1 MEPITIDSSDEEDTA
16 PNGAYDRPTTGRD
29 PRLRPGAYYAGR
41 PTRACPTG
49 IRQARGPTR
58 APSSPMQPT
67 MPRAP
72 PRRATP
78 HPTFESSDE
87 SPSASPTRRA
97 APPTPP
103 RPSGHSRAPSPPMRP
118 SMSRAPP
125 RRATPHPMSESS
137 DESPPPRRAAP
148 PTPPR
153 PSGRSISPFY
163 TDRTGRRIPCSQAP
177 PSGPYQGSYNP
188 GPPNPDA
195 PGHSRWFHNPRPAP
209 GHPDPT
215 AAAPPPAGHY
225 SPCSPRQ
232 QDPESDEDDD
242 EEGDSR
248 SSSPAAPTRDED
260 YVLEDAT
267 DSDAT
272 PLYPGHHGEEAGE
285 QSNDDAQTISSDSE
299 PDDGAPSAAHY
310 QWEGEE
316 RYGFWRGS
324 WIQLIHA
331 RYTSIL
337 IEAPFRPTPDPI
349 VTFPPSPERLCP
361 PAVASTGEDAVLPIF
376 PGDRADDNA
385 PLASTS
391 QQALRHITDK
401 AYDNAPRASTS
412 RQALHNISDQTYN
425 NAPRAPTSQPALR
438 ISDQIDDDAPLASSS
453 QGSIPTADETTEHGY
468 QPTGKAMLWESESSD
483 SETETGQKFRRK
495 ETQPRPQPNFAMP
508 DQRSS
513 AHRREIA
520 TAMNALHNAAETN
533 RRAANHNR
541 STTHEEVT
549 PPATPRVGFGDRGFD
564 LSPGTMDILME
575 ELEPGVEGLVQ
586 ELIPDWD
593 PSAPPAPHFP
603 RPVPATTTADEV
615 PPPAPH
621 FPRPV
626 PATTTADEV
635 PPPAPRFPRPVPAA
649 TTADEV
655 PPPAP
660 RFARRAP
667 PADDFTTDDPAPERV
682 AIPAAWWTNTHDQR
696 VPLAVWQE
704 IARRSHAAQ
713 YSRQRFRVRTQE
725 GPYQIT
731 MKTTGEV
738 QIRFGRADRRAT
750 LTLVSRV
757 PCTAT
762 TTRASAPVST
772 PRLETLRYTLP
783 PRLHWPFPT
792 PCITPVIPEPLP
804 DRPVASLR
812 AQPELTN
819 TSLTPLAI
827 PSTHVA
833 RILGEINQIPPG
845 VHRSCHSAHRRKQ
858 YKQAVGA
865 SSV

>member
-1 MEPITIDSSDEEDTA
+1 MESIPVDSSDEENTA

-41 PTRACPTG
+41 PTRPCPTG
-49 IRQARGPTR
+49 IRQARGRTR
-58 APSSPMQPT
+58 APSPPMQPT

-78 HPTFESSDE
+78 HPMSESSDE

-103 RPSGHSRAPSPPMRP
+103 RPSGRTRAPSPPMQP
-118 SMSRAPP
+118 TTARAPP

-137 DESPPPRRAAP
+137 DEAPSTSPPRRAAP

-153 PSGRSISPFY
+153 PSGRSASPYY

-177 PSGPYQGSYNP
+177 PSGPYQGYH
-188 GPPNPDA
+188 NPDA

-215 AAAPPPAGHY
+215 AAAPPPEGRY

-232 QDPESDEDDD
+232 PDPESDEDDD

-248 SSSPAAPTRDED
+248 SPSPAAPARDED

-272 PLYPGHHGEEAGE
+272 PLYSGYHGEEASE

-331 RYTSIL
+331 CYTSIL

-349 VTFPPSPERLCP
+349 VTFPPSPERLCIMAPDEDWEMDLGNTPEVRP
-361 PAVASTGEDAVLPIF
+361 PSPALGEDAVLPIF

-391 QQALRHITDK
+391 KQALHLQTYNDT
-401 AYDNAPRASTS
+401 PLASTS
-412 RQALHNISDQTYN
+412 QQTRHNTNQ
-425 NAPRAPTSQPALR
+425 
-438 ISDQIDDDAPLASSS
+438 DDDNAPLASSS
-453 QGSIPTADETTEHGY
+453 RGSIPIANETTEQGY
-468 QPTGKAMLWESESSD
+468 QPTGKAMQWESESSD

-495 ETQPRPQPNFAMP
+495 EAQPRPPPNIAMP

-513 AHRREIA
+513 AHRRGIA
-520 TAMNALHNAAETN
+520 TARNAPPNAAEIN
-533 RRAANHNR
+533 RRAANHSR

-564 LSPGTMDILME
+564 LSPGTMDMLME
-575 ELEPGVEGLVQ
+575 ALEPGIEGLVQ

-593 PSAPPAPHFP
+593 PSA
-603 RPVPATTTADEV
+603 
-615 PPPAPH
+615 PPAPH

-655 PPPAP
+655 PPPAPRFPRPVPAATTADEVPPPGP

-725 GPYQIT
+725 GPYQIP

-738 QIRFGRADRRAT
+738 QIRFGRA
-750 LTLVSRV
+750 
-757 PCTAT
+757 
-762 TTRASAPVST
+762 
-772 PRLETLRYTLP
+772 E
-783 PRLHWPFPT
+783 
-792 PCITPVIPEPLP
+792 
-804 DRPVASLR
+804 
-812 AQPELTN
+812 
-819 TSLTPLAI
+819 
-827 PSTHVA
+827 
-833 RILGEINQIPPG
+833 
-845 VHRSCHSAHRRKQ
+845 
-858 YKQAVGA
+858 
-865 SSV
+865 

>member
-1 MEPITIDSSDEEDTA
+1 MEPITIDSSDVENTA

-29 PRLRPGAYYAGR
+29 PRLRPGTYYAGR

-49 IRQARGPTR
+49 IRQARAPPRR
-58 APSSPMQPT
+58 APSPPMQPT
-67 MPRAP
+67 MP
-72 PRRATP
+72 
-78 HPTFESSDE
+78 
-87 SPSASPTRRA
+87 
-97 APPTPP
+97 
-103 RPSGHSRAPSPPMRP
+103 
-118 SMSRAPP
+118 RAPP

-137 DESPPPRRAAP
+137 DESRSASPTRRAAPPTPPRPSGRSRAPSPPMQPTTARAPPRRATPHPMSEPSDEAPSTSPPRRAAP

-153 PSGRSISPFY
+153 PSGRSASPYY

-177 PSGPYQGSYNP
+177 PSGPYQGYH
-188 GPPNPDA
+188 NPDA

-215 AAAPPPAGHY
+215 AAAPPPEGRY

-248 SSSPAAPTRDED
+248 SPSPAAPTRDED

-272 PLYPGHHGEEAGE
+272 PLYAGYHGEEASE

-349 VTFPPSPERLCP
+349 ITFPPSPERLCIMAPDEDWEMDLGNAPEVRPPP
-361 PAVASTGEDAVLPIF
+361 PALGEDAALPIF
-376 PGDRADDNA
+376 PGDRAGDNAPLTTTSKQALHLIHPADDNA

-391 QQALRHITDK
+391 QQALHLQTYNDTSL
-401 AYDNAPRASTS
+401 ASTS
-412 RQALHNISDQTYN
+412 QQTRHSTNQA
-425 NAPRAPTSQPALR
+425 
-438 ISDQIDDDAPLASSS
+438 DDNAPLASPSR
-453 QGSIPTADETTEHGY
+453 GPIPIANETTEQGY
-468 QPTGKAMLWESESSD
+468 QPTGKAMEGATTATAEHCCAKPAILGPPPRD
-483 SETETGQKFRRK
+483 SQRK
-495 ETQPRPQPNFAMP
+495 ER
-508 DQRSS
+508 
-513 AHRREIA
+513 
-520 TAMNALHNAAETN
+520 AAETN
-533 RRAANHNR
+533 RRAANHSR
-541 STTHEEVT
+541 STIDEEVT

-575 ELEPGVEGLVQ
+575 ELEPGVEGLLQ

-593 PSAPPAPHFP
+593 PSAPSTA
-603 RPVPATTTADEV
+603 PVPAATTADEV
-615 PPPAPH
+615 PPPAPR

-626 PATTTADEV
+626 PAATTADEV

-667 PADDFTTDDPAPERV
+667 PADDFTTDDPTPERV

-731 MKTTGEV
+731 MKTTEEV
-738 QIRFGRADRRAT
+738 QIRFGRA
-750 LTLVSRV
+750 
-757 PCTAT
+757 
-762 TTRASAPVST
+762 
-772 PRLETLRYTLP
+772 E
-783 PRLHWPFPT
+783 
-792 PCITPVIPEPLP
+792 
-804 DRPVASLR
+804 
-812 AQPELTN
+812 
-819 TSLTPLAI
+819 
-827 PSTHVA
+827 
-833 RILGEINQIPPG
+833 
-845 VHRSCHSAHRRKQ
+845 
-858 YKQAVGA
+858 
-865 SSV
+865 

>member
-1 MEPITIDSSDEEDTA
+1 MEPITIDSSDEEDKA

-58 APSSPMQPT
+58 APSPPMRT
-67 MPRAP
+67 STARAP
-72 PRRATP
+72 PRRAAS
-78 HPTFESSDE
+78 HPMSESSDE
-87 SPSASPTRRA
+87 SPAASPTRRA

-103 RPSGHSRAPSPPMRP
+103 RPSGRSRAPSPPMRP
-118 SMSRAPP
+118 STARAPP
-125 RRATPHPMSESS
+125 RRAASHPMSESS
-137 DESPPPRRAAP
+137 DESPAASPTRHAAP

-153 PSGRSISPFY
+153 PSGRSVSPFY

-177 PSGPYQGSYNP
+177 PSGPYHGSYNP

-195 PGHSRWFHNPRPAP
+195 PGHSRWFFNPRPAP
-209 GHPDPT
+209 GYPDPT
-215 AAAPPPAGHY
+215 AAAPPTAGHY

-232 QDPESDEDDD
+232 QDSESDEDDD

-248 SSSPAAPTRDED
+248 SSSPAAPARDED

-272 PLYPGHHGEEAGE
+272 PLYPGEETGD

-299 PDDGAPSAAHY
+299 TNDGAPRAAHY

-349 VTFPPSPERLCP
+349 HW
-361 PAVASTGEDAVLPIF
+361 GEDAVLPIF

-385 PLASTS
+385 PRASTS
-391 QQALRHITDK
+391 HEALRHITSK
-401 AYDNAPRASTS
+401 AHDDAPRASTS
-412 RQALHNISDQTYN
+412 RQALHHLSAQIED
-425 NAPRAPTSQPALR
+425 NAPLT
-438 ISDQIDDDAPLASSS
+438 SSS
-453 QGSIPTADETTEHGY
+453 QGSISVADETTEHAY

-495 ETQPRPQPNFAMP
+495 EAQPRPAPNPVMP

-513 AHRREIA
+513 AHRRGTA
-520 TAMNALHNAAETN
+520 TAMNALHHAAETN
-533 RRAANHNR
+533 RRAANPSR
-541 STTHEEVT
+541 STTHEEIT
-549 PPATPRVGFGDRGFD
+549 PPATPRAGLGDRGFD

-586 ELIPDWD
+586 GLIPDWD
-593 PSAPPAPHFP
+593 PSVPSTAPMP
-603 RPVPATTTADEV
+603 TTTTVDEV
-615 PPPAPH
+615 PPPAPR

-626 PATTTADEV
+626 TTATIADEV
-635 PPPAPRFPRPVPAA
+635 PPPAPRFPRPAPVDL
-649 TTADEV
+649 TADEV

-667 PADDFTTDDPAPERV
+667 PAEDFTTDDPAPERV
-682 AIPAAWWTNTHDQR
+682 AIPSAWWTNTHDQR

-704 IARRSHAAQ
+704 VERRSHAAQ
-713 YSRQRFRVRTQE
+713 YSRQRFRVRTPE

-731 MKTTGEV
+731 MKTTGDV
-738 QIRFGRADRRAT
+738 QIRFGRAD
-750 LTLVSRV
+750 
-757 PCTAT
+757 
-762 TTRASAPVST
+762 
-772 PRLETLRYTLP
+772 
-783 PRLHWPFPT
+783 
-792 PCITPVIPEPLP
+792 
-804 DRPVASLR
+804 
-812 AQPELTN
+812 
-819 TSLTPLAI
+819 
-827 PSTHVA
+827 
-833 RILGEINQIPPG
+833 
-845 VHRSCHSAHRRKQ
+845 
-858 YKQAVGA
+858 
-865 SSV
+865 